1 MKMAPVTLKE
11 SDRAHRCFLRIDS
24 TIGEKTGALWADDKM
39 TGFFAGIR
47 AN

>member
-1 MKMAPVTLKE
+1 MKTAPVRLKE
-11 SDRAHRCFLRIDS
+11 SDRVRRSFLRIDS
-24 TIGEKTGALWADDKM
+24 TIGEKTRALWTDDKM

>member
-11 SDRAHRCFLRIDS
+11 SDRAHRSFLRIDS
-24 TIGEKTGALWADDKM
+24 TIGEESGALWTDNKV

>member
-1 MKMAPVTLKE
+1 MKTAPVRLKE
-11 SDRAHRCFLRIDS
+11 YDRARRSFLRIDS
-24 TIGEKTGALWADDKM
+24 TIGENIRTFRPYDKM